1 MIDING
7 RGNRRGN
14 KNGKSKDTSNIWP
27 NTL

>member
-7 RGNRRGN
+7 RENRRGN
-14 KNGKSKDTSNIWP
+14 KNGKSKDTSKIWP